1 MTIRF
6 KEIAARKDINKNAD
20 RQKLEHNDFD
30 KRLISIEE
38 RLSDAKNGQAN
49 SEKFALVK
57 EDEVQDPESGFGKYV
72 EIGVWSLEPNGT
84 YQCKRLFKVL
94 RPMIFNYNKKEGE
107 KM

>member
-1 MTIRF
+1 MTVQFR
-6 KEIAARKDINKNAD
+6 EIAARKVINKNAD
-20 RQKLEHNDFD
+20 RQKLEHNYFD

-38 RLSDAKNGQAN
+38 KLSDAKNGQAN

-57 EDEVQDPESGFGKYV
+57 EDEFQDPESSFGKYV
-72 EIGVWSLEPNGT
+72 EIGVWSLEQNGS

-94 RPMIFNYNKKEGE
+94 RPMIFNYNKRGGE